1 MSINWAMLTDD
12 GTDIV
17 PLENETIFWRKK
29 GVSFSLDCS
38 NGGYP
43 GAGNQYSAKRG
54 ELLLTNQRV
63 LYLSETP
70 TPYFSNA
77 SIPLNKLE
85 ESKLVE
91 RWFSS
96 SSYKAVVM
104 PVPGGGMTQPGV
116 LEMTFNEGG
125 LREFDSLYR
134 SLKERLH
141 ELDGVAPQH
150 LEQLPTYE
158 PREGASSSSSA
169 EGSSSPTPSATVN
182 EAFQPPTTATTVPP
196 PQPAP
201 LPSPATPMAP
211 SSSNNT
217 PLDAP
222 PSYDLSR

>member
-1 MSINWAMLTDD
+1 MSINWVLLE

-29 GVSFSLDCS
+29 NVCFSLDCS

-43 GAGNQYSAKRG
+43 GAGNHYYAKRG

-63 LYLSETP
+63 VYLSETP
-70 TPYFSNA
+70 TSFFSNA

-104 PVPGGGMTQPGV
+104 P
-116 LEMTFNEGG
+116 
-125 LREFDSLYR
+125 
-134 SLKERLH
+134 
-141 ELDGVAPQH
+141 LDGAAPQH

-158 PREGASSSSSA
+158 PQAGGSA
-169 EGSSSPTPSATVN
+169 LSIGQGSSSTPAPSATSDIG
-182 EAFQPPTTATTVPP
+182 PSSTTTAPP
-196 PQPAP
+196 LPQPVP
-201 LPSPATPMAP
+201 LPTPE
-211 SSSNNT
+211 SSGT

-222 PSYDLSR
+222 PSYDELH

>member
-29 GVSFSLDCS
+29 G
-38 NGGYP
+38 
-43 GAGNQYSAKRG
+43 YSAKRG

-169 EGSSSPTPSATVN
+169 EGSSSTPTPSATVN
-182 EAFQPPTTATTVPP
+182 EASQPPTTATTAPP

-201 LPSPATPMAP
+201 QPSPATPMAP

>member
-1 MSINWAMLTDD
+1 MSINWVLLE

-29 GVSFSLDCS
+29 NVCFSLDCS
-38 NGGYP
+38 NGNHY
-43 GAGNQYSAKRG
+43 YAKRG

-63 LYLSETP
+63 VYLSETP
-70 TPYFSNA
+70 TSFFSNA

-104 PVPGGGMTQPGV
+104 PVPGGGMTQPGI
-116 LEMTFNEGG
+116 LELIFNDGG
-125 LREFDSLYR
+125 LHEFDSLYR
-134 SLKERLH
+134 SLKERIH
-141 ELDGVAPQH
+141 ELDGAAPQH

-158 PREGASSSSSA
+158 PQAGGSA
-169 EGSSSPTPSATVN
+169 LSIGQGSSSMPVPSAISYIDPST
-182 EAFQPPTTATTVPP
+182 TTAPPP

-201 LPSPATPMAP
+201 LLTPE
-211 SSSNNT
+211 SSGT

-222 PSYDLSR
+222 PSYDEVR